1 MNKGV
6 KYSNRFKMR
15 DLFANPQLANVFPQ
29 FDEKAPLQN
38 VYSFADTERRVL
50 QYLKGVFNGTVT
62 GDGELAV
69 KGKHEN
75 ILRRTNEMKGV
86 IETFFNS
93 MPTVVKGIR
102 HNTNLYLPYS
112 TLDQIADLNTSYKK
126 LSAMKAVLENIM
138 YNPDFQSTKSRNA
151 PLPVS
156 YAKKQEAWKK
166 KVDYKE

>member
-62 GDGELAV
+62 GDGELTV

-75 ILRRTNEMKGV
+75 ILRRTNEIKGV

-151 PLPVS
+151 PPPVS

>member
-1 MNKGV
+1 MN

-62 GDGELAV
+62 GDGELTV

-151 PLPVS
+151 LPPVS